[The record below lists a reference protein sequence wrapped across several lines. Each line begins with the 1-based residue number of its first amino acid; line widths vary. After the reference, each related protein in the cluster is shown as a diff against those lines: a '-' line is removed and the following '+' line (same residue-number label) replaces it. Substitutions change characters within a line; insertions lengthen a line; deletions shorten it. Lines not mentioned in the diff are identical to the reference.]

1 MSARDKYHET
11 VRYALI
17 KEDWKIT
24 HDPYIIGLQG
34 VNYQIDLGAEKVIA
48 AQKGSKKIAIE
59 IKSFL
64 KESVVSE
71 YHTALGQFLNYR
83 IGLMEIEDDRE
94 LYLAIP
100 KLAYD
105 RIKKLPILLKSIKIY
120 EIKLVIYSISEKSIV
135 EWIE

>member
-11 VRYALI
+11 VKDALL
-17 KEDWKIT
+17 KEDWEVT

-34 VNYQIDLGAEKVIA
+34 VNYQIDLGAEKIIA
-48 AQKGSKKIAIE
+48 AQKGGKKIAIE

-64 KESVVSE
+64 KERVVSE

-83 IGLMEIEDDRE
+83 VGLDEIKDDRE

-105 RIKKLPILLKSIKIY
+105 RIKKLPILMKSIEVYK
-120 EIKLVIYSISEKSIV
+120 IKLIVFNISEKSIV

>member
-1 MSARDKYHET
+1 M
-11 VRYALI
+11 
-17 KEDWKIT
+17 
-24 HDPYIIGLQG
+24 
-34 VNYQIDLGAEKVIA
+34 GAEKIIG
-48 AQKGSKKIAIE
+48 AQKGNKKIAIE

-94 LYLAIP
+94 LYLAMP

-105 RIKKLPILLKSIKIY
+105 RIKKLPILMKSIEVY
-120 EIKLVIYSISEKSIV
+120 EIKLIVFSITAKSIV

>member
-1 MSARDKYHET
+1 M
-11 VRYALI
+11 I
-17 KEDWKIT
+17 W
-24 HDPYIIGLQG
+24 
-34 VNYQIDLGAEKVIA
+34 AEKIIA

-83 IGLMEIEDDRE
+83 IGLEEVEKDRI

-100 KLAYD
+100 NLAYT
-105 RIKKLPILLKSIKIY
+105 RIKRLPILMKSIAVY
-120 EIKLVIYSISEKSIV
+120 EIKLVIFDITQKSIV
-135 EWIE
+135 EWID